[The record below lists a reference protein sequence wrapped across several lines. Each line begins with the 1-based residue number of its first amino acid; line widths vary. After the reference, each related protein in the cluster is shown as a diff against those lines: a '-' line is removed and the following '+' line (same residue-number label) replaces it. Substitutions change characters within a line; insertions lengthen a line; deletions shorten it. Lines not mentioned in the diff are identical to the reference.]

1 MQIVFLIVLIGIT
14 ILLLS
19 PLQKTIDSRIT
30 SFKEHSVAVLEN
42 KLHRKVTFSSVSPS
56 IFLFLELRDVVLTNP
71 DDNTEQIYIGKIRIH
86 YSIVTLLKGNIANA
100 VKSITLV
107 NSKFSFD
114 KQKNNNLFFLFE
126 SLVNNPGTG
135 KTEMTNLSVI
145 GKNITITLS
154 SFDTGI
160 TLKHVFFNLKNL
172 NSKML
177 YSIKG
182 TLYGKVPS
190 LFHSGPVKITKLK
203 TKFKLSGTGSTDF
216 SSFNNRLAL
225 KNLQTDLFS
234 LKSLSLQVQKAKNT
248 ISIRKIEDSSPLDLE
263 IQYRLD
269 LNRINFSLLSENF
282 TPSTYFSSNINS
294 KKYADYLSSSY
305 TISLRGSYEPDSGNI
320 RYKGTVKVSG
330 SHSALSRGRYSL
342 LAKLHGTATSVHF
355 NYFTFLSSYGSVS
368 YFGDL
373 DFPSLEPE
381 GTLQVRKLTINNY
394 TVTTNILFKRK
405 KSGVMIT
412 SEKTSINNLILEH
425 LNGLFTRYSSGIDYS
440 LSVSISDQFHKDNTL
455 SVEGNVQLKPS
466 LSLQMNIQMQNAPLR
481 PLVNLFTSDKQSWT
495 KSLQTLSIKSNTFID
510 TDFNTFSFSIVKIKI
525 SDSKNKNNVIEFS
538 ASGNNE
544 GLNITGMQ
552 TKWAGE
558 NLTGNFNLTR
568 KGENF
573 SFEGNTHLNAYPFN
587 FKFTLNPH
595 GIFGTGD
602 YGFNTAFLFSP
613 SGSNFMLHCEN
624 LPLPFRGNVATLTL
638 DTSGYYFNNKKW
650 KILLNTVRIKN
661 LPFPISDN
669 NTDLSGEIS
678 NNSAQIHL
686 SQYSDALSDLHGN
699 CYFSYNIQKRTIT
712 GSLQVEDKNN
722 KENYKASLT
731 YNNNKLQ
738 LSSIITGAPI
748 ERFTNT
754 RLSGLVSGSVE
765 VNGKFPYPDIK
776 ASLHVQKGLFYSN
789 TFNIDSEFQ
798 IADKEIIIKKLNG
811 KYNTNYFHDSLGT
824 LNYKNGKFKLLTAI
838 SGDIGGHKV
847 SSNLTL
853 DGQFLVSEKE
863 GAIHIKNLLEK
874 PFSSKLTSRGA
885 LVDSRKAVN
894 WDITLKKDVNKTL
907 HFFGGPHDSIAGTM
921 EADGKFNIIAKD
933 GFPIRGIFQ
942 GTVDD
947 GKIQAVFKNLEI
959 DLKAINIVKIA
970 GFAFTSGTAYGDV
983 TVTGDANDPDF
994 SGRLE
999 AKGASGKVSYLTD
1012 TIMPFNTAILFKGK
1026 NMHVQAVEL
1035 HAGDAVIQTEADFV
1049 FTHWIPSGY
1058 VIKFRTDGK
1067 NSLHVLYKLGSAGL
1081 DVDGFAMGTFSLNG
1095 DPGHLNISG
1104 KLYINNCI
1112 IALGQKEKSFKSNV
1126 ASTTSINIDFTT
1138 GRKVEFL
1145 WPSTNIPILKAYADT
1160 NQKLLVRM
1168 DGANDTYSIKGIIN
1182 VKYGEIYYFQRNFY
1196 INTGA
1201 IIFNETE
1208 TSFDPLLDFKAQI
1221 REVDSKGEVVNV
1233 YMILDK
1239 TPLSKF
1245 SPRFESDPPLSP
1257 VEIMSML
1264 GANVY
1269 AQLGGEKI
1277 DISSALM
1284 LTGDLVSQFS
1294 IVRGFEQKIKDIFK
1308 LDLFSIRTQV
1318 IQNIIV
1324 DRLLNE
1330 SSGTNNSSDLFGKY
1344 LDNTTLYLGK
1354 YFGNTLFLQT
1364 MIQFGTNSPVLT
1376 NQSPVE
1382 SLHVQ
1387 SKVSLEWKT
1396 PLFLLNFSIEPD
1408 FLDPV
1413 SSLNNTSLGLSWG
1426 YSY

>member
-1 MQIVFLIVLIGIT
+1 MQIVFSIVLIGIT

-19 PLQKTIDSRIT
+19 PLQKTINTRIT
-30 SFKEHSVAVLEN
+30 SFREQSIAVLEN

-71 DDNTEQIYIGKIRIH
+71 NDNTEQIYIGKIRIH
-86 YSIVTLLKGNIANA
+86 YSIITLLKGNIANA
-100 VKSITLV
+100 VKSIILV
-107 NSKFSFD
+107 NSSFSFD
-114 KQKNNNLFFLFE
+114 KQKNNNLFFIFE
-126 SLVNNPGTG
+126 SPGNNPRSE
-135 KTEMTNLSVI
+135 KTDMTNLSII

-154 SFDTGI
+154 SFDNKI

-172 NSKML
+172 DSKMI

-182 TLYGKVPS
+182 NLYGNVPS
-190 LFHSGPVKITKLK
+190 LFHPGPVKITKLK
-203 TKFKLSGTGSTDF
+203 TQFKLFGTGSVDF
-216 SSFNNRLAL
+216 LSFSNRLSL
-225 KNLQTDLFS
+225 KNIQTDLFS
-234 LKSLSLQVQKAKNT
+234 LKSLSIQVQKAKKT

-282 TPSTYFSSNINS
+282 TPSTYLSLTINT

-305 TISLRGSYEPDSGNI
+305 TTSLKGSYEPDSGNI
-320 RYKGTVKVSG
+320 RYTGTVKVSG
-330 SHSALSRGRYSL
+330 SHSPLPGESFSL
-342 LAKLHGTATSVHF
+342 FAKLHGTASSVHF
-355 NYFTFLSSYGSVS
+355 YYLTFLSSSGRAS

-373 DFPSLEPE
+373 DLHSLEPE
-381 GTLQVRKLTINNY
+381 GTLKVRKLTINNY
-394 TVTTNILFKRK
+394 TVTTDILFKRK
-405 KSGVMIT
+405 KSGVIIT
-412 SEKTSINNLILEH
+412 AEKTSINNLILDH

-440 LSVSISDQFHKDNTL
+440 LSVSVSDQFHKDNAL

-466 LSLQMNIQMQNAPLR
+466 LTLQMNIQMQNVPLR

-495 KSLQTLSIKSNTFID
+495 KSLQTLSVKSNTFMD
-510 TDFNTFSFSIVKIKI
+510 TDFNTFSFSMVKLKI
-525 SDSKNKNNVIEFS
+525 TDSKNNNVIEFS

-544 GLNITGMQ
+544 GLNITDMQ

-573 SFEGNTHLNAYPFN
+573 IFEGNTHLNAYPFN
-587 FKFTLNPH
+587 FRFMLNHH
-595 GIFGTGD
+595 GVFGTGD
-602 YGFNTAFLFSP
+602 YGLNTAYLFSR
-613 SGSNFMLHCEN
+613 SGSNFMMHCEN
-624 LPLPFRGNVATLTL
+624 LPLPFRGSVATLTL

-661 LPFPISDN
+661 LPFPVSDN

-678 NNSAQIHL
+678 NNSVQVHL
-686 SQYSDALSDLHGN
+686 SKYSDSLSDLHGE
-699 CYFSYNIQKRTIT
+699 CFFSYNIQKRAIS
-712 GSLQVEDKNN
+712 GSMLVEDKNN
-722 KENYKASLT
+722 KEKYKASLT

-754 RLSGLVSGSVE
+754 RLSGLASGSVE
-765 VNGKFPYPDIK
+765 VDGNLPYPDIN
-776 ASLHVQKGLFYSN
+776 ASLRVKKGLFYSN
-789 TFNIDSEFQ
+789 TFNIDSDFQ
-798 IADKEIIIKKLNG
+798 FADKEIIIKKLNG
-811 KYNTNYFHDSLGT
+811 KYNNNYFHDSLGT
-824 LNYKNGKFKLLTAI
+824 LNYKNGKFKLLTAV
-838 SGDIGGHKV
+838 SSDIGGHKV

-853 DGQFLVSEKE
+853 AGHFLVSEKE
-863 GAIHIKNLLEK
+863 ETIHIKDLLDK
-874 PFSSKLTSRGA
+874 PFSSKLTSTGA

-894 WDITLKKDVNKTL
+894 WDITLKKNVDKTL
-907 HFFGGPHDSIAGTM
+907 HFFGGPHDSISGTIG
-921 EADGKFNIIAKD
+921 ADGKFNVIAKD

-942 GTVDD
+942 GTVDE
-947 GKIQAVFKNLEI
+947 GQIQAVFKNLEI
-959 DLKAINIVKIA
+959 DLKALNIVKIS
-970 GFAFTSGTAYGDV
+970 GFAFTSGTAFGDV
-983 TVTGDANDPDF
+983 TVSGDARDPDF
-994 SGRLE
+994 SGKLD
-999 AKGASGKVSYLTD
+999 AKGASGKVSYITD
-1012 TIMPFNTAILFKGK
+1012 TIIPFNTAILFKGK
-1026 NMHVQAVEL
+1026 NMHIQAVDL
-1035 HAGDAVIQTEADFV
+1035 HAGDAVVQTEADFV
-1049 FTHWIPSGY
+1049 FTKWIPSEY
-1058 VIKFRTDGK
+1058 VIKFRTNGK

-1095 DPGHLNISG
+1095 GPGHFNISG
-1104 KLYINNCI
+1104 KLYIDNCI
-1112 IALGQKEKSFKSNV
+1112 IALGQKEKSSKSNV
-1126 ASTTSINIDFTT
+1126 TSKTSVNMDFIT

-1145 WPSTNIPILKAYADT
+1145 WPSTNFPILKAYADT

-1168 DGANDTYSIKGIIN
+1168 DGANDTYSINGIIN

-1201 IIFNETE
+1201 IIFKETE
-1208 TSFDPLLDFKAQI
+1208 ISFDPLLDFKAQI
-1221 REVDSKGEVVNV
+1221 HEVDSKGEVVNV

-1245 SPRFESDPPLSP
+1245 SPRFESDPPLSN

-1277 DISSALM
+1277 DISSALR

-1294 IVRGFEQKIKDIFK
+1294 LVRGFEQKIKDIFK

-1324 DRLLNE
+1324 DRFLNE
-1330 SSGTNNSSDLFGKY
+1330 SSVANNSSDLFGKY

-1364 MIQFGTNSPVLT
+1364 MIQFGTNSPILT
-1376 NQSPVE
+1376 DKSPVE

-1408 FLDPV
+1408 FIDPV

>member
-1 MQIVFLIVLIGIT
+1 MQIVFTIVLIGIS

-19 PLQKTIDSRIT
+19 PLQKTIDARIT

-42 KLHRKVTFSSVSPS
+42 KLHRKVTFSSMSPS

-86 YSIVTLLKGNIANA
+86 YSIVTLLKGNPANA

-114 KQKNNNLFFLFE
+114 KQENNNLFFLFE

-135 KTEMTNLSVI
+135 KTEMTNFSVR
-145 GKNITITLS
+145 GKNIAITFS
-154 SFDTGI
+154 SFDNKI
-160 TLKHVFFNLKNL
+160 TLQHVFFNLTNL

-182 TLYGKVPS
+182 TLSGNVPY
-190 LFHSGPVKITKLK
+190 LYHAGPVKITKLK
-203 TKFKLSGTGSTDF
+203 TKFKLSGTGTTDF
-216 SSFNNRLAL
+216 LSFNNRLSL

-234 LKSLSLQVQKAKNT
+234 LQSLSLQVQKAKNT

-269 LNRINFSLLSENF
+269 LNRINFSILSENF
-282 TPSTYFSSNINS
+282 TPSTYISSTINS

-305 TISLRGSYEPDSGNI
+305 TISLGGSYQPDSGNI
-320 RYKGTVKVSG
+320 QYKGTIKVSG
-330 SHSALSRGRYSL
+330 SHSALFGGSYSL
-342 LAKLHGTATSVHF
+342 VAKLHGTAASVHF
-355 NYFTFLSSYGSVS
+355 SYFTFLSSYGSVT
-368 YFGDL
+368 YIGDL
-373 DFPSLEPE
+373 AFPSLEPE
-381 GTLQVRKLTINNY
+381 GTLKVRKLTINNY
-394 TVTTNILFKRK
+394 TIRTNILFQRK

-412 SEKTSINNLILEH
+412 AGKTSINNLLLEN

-440 LSVSISDQFHKDNTL
+440 LSVSVSDQFQTDNAL

-466 LSLQMNIQMQNAPLR
+466 LSLQMNIQMQKIPLR

-495 KSLQTLSIKSNTFID
+495 KSLQTLSIKSNAFID
-510 TDFNTFSFSIVKIKI
+510 TDFNTFSFSIVKIQI
-525 SDSKNKNNVIEFS
+525 SDSKNTNNVIAFS

-552 TKWAGE
+552 TKWEGE
-558 NLTGNFNLTR
+558 SLIGNFNLTR

-573 SFEGNTHLNAYPFN
+573 LLEGNTRLNAYPFN
-587 FKFTLNPH
+587 FSFTSNTH
-595 GIFGTGD
+595 GVFGTGD
-602 YGFNTAFLFSP
+602 YDFNTAFLFSR
-613 SGSNFMLHCEN
+613 SGSNFMMHCKN
-624 LPLPFRGNVATLTL
+624 LPLPFRGNVSTLTL
-638 DTSGYYFNNKKW
+638 DTSGYYLTNKKW

-678 NNSAQIHL
+678 NNSAQIHIRN
-686 SQYSDALSDLHGN
+686 YSDALSDLYGD
-699 CYFSYNIQKRTIT
+699 CFFSYDIQKRTIT
-712 GSLQVEDKNN
+712 GSMQVEDKNN
-722 KENYKASLT
+722 KEKYKASLT
-731 YNNNKLQ
+731 YNNKLQ

-765 VNGKFPYPDIK
+765 VNGNFPYPDIK
-776 ASLHVQKGLFYSN
+776 ASLQVQKGLFYSN
-789 TFNIDSEFQ
+789 IFNIDSEFQ

-824 LNYKNGKFKLLTAI
+824 LNSKNGSFKLLTAI
-838 SGDIGGHKV
+838 SSDIGGHKV

-853 DGQFLVSEKE
+853 AGQFLVDEKD
-863 GAIHIKNLLEK
+863 GVLHIKDLLEK
-874 PFSSKLTSRGA
+874 PFSSKLTSTGA
-885 LVDSRKAVN
+885 LVDSRKASN
-894 WDITLKKDVNKTL
+894 WDITLNKDVHKTL
-907 HFFGGPHDSIAGTM
+907 HFFGGPHDSISGTM
-921 EADGKFNIIAKD
+921 GADGKFNIIAKD
-933 GFPIRGIFQ
+933 GFPVRGIFQ
-942 GTVDD
+942 GTVEN
-947 GKIQAVFKNLEI
+947 GQIQAAFQNLEI
-959 DLKAINIVKIA
+959 DLKVLNIVKISR
-970 GFAFTSGTAYGDV
+970 FAFTSGTAYGDV
-983 TVTGDANDPDF
+983 TVTGDASDPDF
-994 SGRLE
+994 SGKLE
-999 AKGASGKVSYLTD
+999 AKGASGKVGYLTD
-1012 TIMPFNTAILFKGK
+1012 TITPFNTAILFKGK
-1026 NMHVQAVEL
+1026 NMHIQAVEL
-1035 HAGDAVIQTEADFV
+1035 HAGDAVTQTEADFV
-1049 FTHWIPSGY
+1049 FTQWLPLEY
-1058 VIKFRTDGK
+1058 AIKFRTIGK

-1081 DVDGFAMGTFSLNG
+1081 DVDGYAMGTFSLNG
-1095 DPGHLNISG
+1095 GPGHLNISG
-1104 KLYINNCI
+1104 KLSINNCI
-1112 IALGQKEKSFKSNV
+1112 IALGQKEKSSKSTV
-1126 ASTTSINIDFTT
+1126 ASKTSVNIDFIT
-1138 GRKVEFL
+1138 GSKVEFL
-1145 WPSTNIPILKAYADT
+1145 WPSTNFPILKAYADT

-1168 DGANDTYSIKGIIN
+1168 DGSNDTYSINGTIN

-1221 REVDSKGEVVNV
+1221 REVDSKGEVINV

-1239 TPLSKF
+1239 TPLSRF
-1245 SPRFESDPPLSP
+1245 SPRFESDPPLSN

-1277 DISSALM
+1277 DISSALR
-1284 LTGDLVSQFS
+1284 LTGDLVGQFS
-1294 IVRGFEQKIKDIFK
+1294 LVRGFEQKIKDIFK

-1318 IQNIIV
+1318 IQNIII
-1324 DRLLNE
+1324 DRFLNE
-1330 SSGTNNSSDLFGKY
+1330 SLVTNNSTDLFGRY

-1364 MIQFGTNSPVLT
+1364 MIQFGTNSSVLT
-1376 NQSPVE
+1376 DQSPVE

-1387 SKVSLEWKT
+1387 STVSLEWKT

-1413 SSLNNTSLGLSWG
+1413 SSINNTSLGLSWG